1 MYYQSDGYVCSLS
14 FSFLLNSTECHYAS
28 CLAPP
33 TGMLLLIKTLTGNTI
48 LVDVDPYCTIDNVK
62 AKLQKKEGFPLSQ
75 QQLLSEGKL
84 LEGYR
89 TLKEYKIQA
98 ETTLHLMLR
107 LRGGARKEYMLL
119 FVKTFTGNTITLH
132 VQPCNTIDN
141 VKAKLQEKEGFP
153 MSQQQL
159 IFAGNRLKGNRTL
172 EDYDIQA
179 EATLGLM
186 LRLHGGTRKEYMLL
200 FVKTFTG
207 NTITLHVQPCDT
219 IDNVK
224 TKLQEKEGFPMSQ
237 QHLISAGKL
246 LEGYRTLKEYEIQ
259 AETTLHLRLR
269 LRVGARI
276 RL

>member
-1 MYYQSDGYVCSLS
+1 
-14 FSFLLNSTECHYAS
+14 
-28 CLAPP
+28 
-33 TGMLLLIKTLTGNTI
+33 MLLLIKTLTGNTI

-98 ETTLHLMLR
+98 ETTLHLRLR

-119 FVKTFTGNTITLH
+119 FVKTHI
-132 VQPCNTIDN
+132 
-141 VKAKLQEKEGFP
+141 
-153 MSQQQL
+153 
-159 IFAGNRLKGNRTL
+159 
-172 EDYDIQA
+172 
-179 EATLGLM
+179 
-186 LRLHGGTRKEYMLL
+186 
-200 FVKTFTG
+200 G

-224 TKLQEKEGFPMSQ
+224 AKLQKKEGFPLSQ
-237 QHLISAGKL
+237 QQLISAGNL
-246 LEGYRTLKEYEIQ
+246 LEGYRTLKEYNIQ

-269 LRVGARI
+269 LRGGARI